1 LASWKKQYLSKGERV
16 TLTKS
21 TLSSLPYYFLFL
33 FPLPVEITNRLEK
46 LERDFLWGGLGDEF
60 EYQHV
65 NWKTMFAS
73 IQDGG
78 RRLLILNLVLL
89 GKWLWPYLEEK
100 DHLWRKLVIKKYGIS
115 WGQRH
120 MNEVWGPYGVCLSK
134 YTRRVWWGGWVS

>member
-1 LASWKKQYLSKGERV
+1 
-16 TLTKS
+16 
-21 TLSSLPYYFLFL
+21 
-33 FPLPVEITNRLEK
+33 LPVEIANRLEK

-89 GKWLWPYLEEK
+89 GKWQWPYLEEK
-100 DHLWRKLVIKKYGIS
+100 DHLWRKLVVKKYGIS

-120 MNEVWGPYGVCLSK
+120 MNEVWGPCGVCLLK
-134 YTRRVWWGGWVS
+134 YTRRGLMRGLGLIVEFAFGINYGVGETMLKVTFF